1 MLSITLAASKA
12 QYAVPIL
19 DDLNNNQHH
28 AQDNFGQYNYGYQT
42 PELAK
47 QEIKTADGVTQGEY
61 SYMDANGKLQIV
73 RYIAD
78 DINGFR
84 VAATNL
90 PAAPGPVE
98 DAAAPQVEVKSE
110 PAPQPVPVTPVVQ
123 VAPVVQAAPVVQTPH
138 VYAPYAPIFGAHFLP
153 NDLQN
158 NQHHAQDE
166 FGQYNY
172 GYQTPEAA
180 KQEIKTADGVTQ
192 GEYSYIDANGIL
204 QIVKYIADDINGF
217 RVSATN
223 LPKAPGPTQPAA
235 PVQQQSYVSPQYV
248 PYAPSYPYLS
258 PVVSHQAPIPV
269 EEPETYA
276 LDLRKGGVDDLVNA
290 ELQRTEDR
298 DAYGIVLGSYQYLD
312 TEGTPQTVRYKADDL
327 GFQVLE
333 STIPVVEPIAPQPV
347 GFTPE
352 VLAAR
357 EEHLR

>member
-61 SYMDANGKLQIV
+61 SY
-73 RYIAD
+73 
-78 DINGFR
+78 
-84 VAATNL
+84 
-90 PAAPGPVE
+90 
-98 DAAAPQVEVKSE
+98 
-110 PAPQPVPVTPVVQ
+110 
-123 VAPVVQAAPVVQTPH
+123 
-138 VYAPYAPIFGAHFLP
+138 
-153 NDLQN
+153 
-158 NQHHAQDE
+158 
-166 FGQYNY
+166 
-172 GYQTPEAA
+172 
-180 KQEIKTADGVTQ
+180 
-192 GEYSYIDANGIL
+192 IDANGVL

-223 LPKAPGPTQPAA
+223 LPRAPGPAQPVAPAA

-248 PYAPSYPYLS
+248 PYAPSYPYLI
-258 PVVSHQAPIPV
+258 PTVSHQAPIPAEV
-269 EEPETYA
+269 PETYA
-276 LDLRKGGVDDLVNA
+276 ADDLVNA

-333 STIPVVEPIAPQPV
+333 STIPVEEPIAPQPV